1 MFYLNQHIHSE
12 KHKISLRVCY
22 VSALHKS
29 VALADMND
37 ALSGTKIKKPLA
49 KTFDEL
55 RAFIKSHNADIKQY
69 SLPIEITKSE
79 NELIAS
85 GNERWIE
92 RRDTSFNVIKDLI
105 QPELIEKYLFISS
118 ISTEIEASICSQAIK
133 SKSYVYNT
141 LNRYIT
147 FGCTTN
153 ALLPFK
159 FRNVGKSYLHSTNE
173 KNIKRGRGG
182 KNNESSRSK
191 TRGIT
196 VEAKNQII
204 AVFNYVKKQK
214 YKRLVIRKIFEHYQD
229 IFETQ
234 QISRPG
240 FTTVSIPNPENEC
253 ISYSTFHYHFKLL
266 ITKEKFYR
274 AAYGDVTYEK
284 DFAPRSGVARDG
296 VIGPSHRYEIDSTVL
311 DIYVRYPY
319 DTTGRYT
326 MGRPIF
332 YVVVD
337 TYSTCIVGFYIGF
350 SGPNWAGASEALV
363 NACMDKVAFCA
374 QYGIEITED
383 DWPCSHI
390 PVEIAMDNGPEYS
403 QGANLSLLQSMIGIQ
418 AAIYL
423 ALYRGDAKGVCE
435 RKFGIFN
442 GELVHFEAGSIIKE
456 TRREDS
462 HASNHALWDLDSLK
476 KVLIQEILYHNKTS
490 DRLRLH
496 NFDLSENQ
504 VGITPIAIYKYAI
517 NREMNGGRKTTSE
530 DILKLRWALLEEL
543 EATVDEKGV
552 RLQGVYYDCDYIR
565 EQGWTT
571 RAALQSNF
579 KVFVRRSRAS
589 TNCIWYRAESGEII
603 TMNIKEY
610 DSERYANQHW
620 ECVLH
625 RIEEYKIQ
633 QHELANKRRHERAK
647 RDDFKNEQ
655 RATQQEILDQAP
667 ENTRK
672 SPQPNIGE
680 RHAIAAA
687 IGNLEILKDVA
698 ACLNAGNPHTNKHVA
713 SNPISELDIDDELY
727 NS

>member
-1 MFYLNQHIHSE
+1 MFYLNQHIYSE

-37 ALSGTKIKKPLA
+37 ALSNTKIKKPVA
-49 KTFDEL
+49 KTFAEL
-55 RAFIKSHNADIKQY
+55 KDFIKSLNANIKQY
-69 SLPIEITKSE
+69 SLPIEITKSDH
-79 NELIAS
+79 ELIAS

-92 RRDTSFNVIKDLI
+92 RRDTSINVIIDLI
-105 QPELIEKYLFISS
+105 QPELIEKYLFIGS
-118 ISTEIEASICSQAIK
+118 ISTEIEAAICNKAIK

-147 FGCTTN
+147 FGCIKN

-159 FRNVGKSYLHSTNE
+159 YRNIGKNYLHSTNE

-182 KNNESSRSK
+182 KDNENSRSK
-191 TRGIT
+191 TKGVT
-196 VEAKNQII
+196 VEIKNQII
-204 AVFNYVKKQK
+204 SVFNIVKKQK
-214 YKRLVIRKIFEHYQD
+214 YKKLVIKKIFEDYQNT
-229 IFETQ
+229 FENQ
-234 QISRPG
+234 QILRPG
-240 FTTVSIPNPENEC
+240 FQTVSIPSPEKEC
-253 ISYSTFHYHFKLL
+253 ISYSTFYYHFKLL
-266 ITKEKFYR
+266 INKEKFYR

-296 VIGPSHRYEIDSTVL
+296 VIGPSHRYEIDSTVI

-326 MGRPIF
+326 MGRPIL

-363 NACMDKVAFCA
+363 NACIDKVAFCA

-390 PVEIAMDNGPEYS
+390 PIEIAMDNGPEYS
-403 QGANLSLLQSMIGIQ
+403 QGANLNLLQSMVGIQ

-423 ALYRGDAKGVCE
+423 ALYRGDAKGICE

-442 GELVHFEAGSIIKE
+442 DQFVHFEPGSIFKA

-462 HASNHALWDLDSLK
+462 HPSNHALWDLDSLK
-476 KVLIQEILYHNKTS
+476 KVLIGEILYHNKTS

-496 NFDLSENQ
+496 NFDLSKNQ
-504 VGITPIAIYKYAI
+504 VGITPTAIYQYAI
-517 NREMNGGRKTTSE
+517 NREMNGGRKTTPA

-552 RLQGVYYDCDYIR
+552 RLQGVYYDCDYVR
-565 EQGWTT
+565 EQDWTT

-603 TMNIKEY
+603 TLNIKQY

-620 ECVLH
+620 ECILH
-625 RIEEYKIQ
+625 RIEEYKNQ
-633 QHELANKRRHERAK
+633 QHELANQRRHERAK
-647 RDDFKNEQ
+647 RDDYKNEQ
-655 RATQQEILDQAP
+655 RRIQQEILNQAP
-667 ENTRK
+667 ESSRK
-672 SPQPNIGE
+672 SPQPNIKE
-680 RHAIAAA
+680 RAAIAAS
-687 IGNLEILKDVA
+687 INQLEILKDIN
-698 ACLNAGNPHTNKHVA
+698 ACMSGGNPHTKKQSI
-713 SNPISELDIDDELY
+713 SNPVPELDIDDELY

>member
-1 MFYLNQHIHSE
+1 MNE
-12 KHKISLRVCY
+12 
-22 VSALHKS
+22 ALTS
-29 VALADMND
+29 R
-37 ALSGTKIKKPLA
+37 KIKKPLA
-49 KTFDEL
+49 KTFGEL
-55 RAFIKSHNADIKQY
+55 SAFIKSHNAEVKQF
-69 SLPIEITKSE
+69 SLPLEINKSD
-79 NELIAS
+79 NELRKSGKDHWIA
-85 GNERWIE
+85 
-92 RRDTSFNVIKDLI
+92 RRDASMNLLKDLI
-105 QPELIEKYLFISS
+105 EPEVMEKYLFVSS
-118 ISTEIEASICSQAIK
+118 ISSEIETAISSHVIS
-133 SKSYVYNT
+133 SKSYVYNL

-147 FGCTTN
+147 FGCIAN

-159 FRNVGKSYLHSTNE
+159 FRNVGKNYLHSNNE

-182 KNNESSRSK
+182 KNNENSRSK
-191 TRGIT
+191 TKGIT
-196 VEAKNQII
+196 KEVKNQII

-214 YKRLVIRKIFEHYQD
+214 YKRLIITKIFEDYQKV
-229 IFETQ
+229 FENQ

-240 FTTVSIPNPENEC
+240 FSSVSKTIPETET
-253 ISYSTFHYHFKLL
+253 ISYAQFYYHFKLL
-266 ITKEKFYR
+266 ISREKFYR
-274 AAYGDVTYEK
+274 AAYGDVTFEK

-319 DTTGRYT
+319 DITGRYT

-350 SGPNWAGASEALV
+350 SGPNWTGASEALV
-363 NACMDKVAFCA
+363 NACMDKVEFCA

-390 PVEIAMDNGPEYS
+390 PIEIAMDNGTEYS
-403 QGANLSLLQSMIGIQ
+403 QGANINLLQSMVGIQ

-435 RKFGIFN
+435 RKFGVVNDEF
-442 GELVHFEAGSIIKE
+442 VHFEAGAIFKE

-462 HASNHALWDLDSLK
+462 HASNDALWDLDALK

-490 DRLRLH
+490 ERLRLH

-504 VGITPIAIYKYAI
+504 VGITPVAIYKYSI
-517 NREMNGGRKTTSE
+517 DREMNGGRKSTPE

-543 EATVDEKGV
+543 EATVEEKGV
-552 RLQGVYYDCDYIR
+552 RLQGVHYDCDYIR
-565 EQGWTT
+565 EHGWTT
-571 RAALQSNF
+571 RASLQGNF

-589 TNCIWYRAESGEII
+589 TNCIWYRTDSEEII
-603 TMNIKEY
+603 TLDIKEY

-620 ECVLH
+620 ECILH
-625 RIEEYKIQ
+625 RIEEYKNQ
-633 QHELANKRRHERAK
+633 QHDLAIERRIARAK

-655 RATQQEILDQAP
+655 RDIQQEILNQAP

-672 SPQPNIGE
+672 SPQPNIKE
-680 RHAIAAA
+680 RNAIGAA
-687 IGNLEILKDVA
+687 ISDLEVVKGFVTAFNSRNPNKNLTSNSVPE
-698 ACLNAGNPHTNKHVA
+698 LN
-713 SNPISELDIDDELY
+713 IDDEIY